1 MLLRGLVEKV
11 ESYSKTRRKAMLKDS
26 LENIF
31 RALDATDKAI
41 KLNVMNSCG
50 VDMVKRNVNDLSQVS
65 LDLNR
70 ISKVILEI
78 KEEYELLELLLELNR
93 VLAHLHW
100 ILLQV
105 QDVNYEF
112 LQAIKKTESF
122 RALKH

>member
-1 MLLRGLVEKV
+1 
-11 ESYSKTRRKAMLKDS
+11 MLKDS